1 MYYAGL
7 RPEDSRIVP
16 VHPELTTLLCDHLAH
31 FGTAPDGRMFSG
43 VRGGKLPTIT
53 YRRAWIKARQTARL
67 DALLMGKRGQVNA
80 SSNNRSHAT
89 FAPMNTK
96 IVSSTASTRTGVA
109 STPSPLTMLGA
120 IASIPIT
127 A

>member
-53 YRRAWIKARQTARL
+53 YRRAWIKARQTVRL
-67 DALLMGKRGQVNA
+67 DALLMGNA
-80 SSNNRSHAT
+80 VKLMPPRTTGAMLRS
-89 FAPMNTK
+89 
-96 IVSSTASTRTGVA
+96 RR
-109 STPSPLTMLGA
+109 
-120 IASIPIT
+120 
-127 A
+127 